1 VTRGAAQRAGYAA
14 LSVAVFGLDQ
24 WTKHLVTASMALHD
38 SVPVIRDLFHLTLVT
53 NRGALFGVL
62 HDLADPYRSV
72 LFTLVPILAVGL
84 IVYFQV
90 RTSLRDAIAH
100 LGLAL
105 ILGGALGNLADRL
118 RFGHVIDFLDVFVGD
133 HHWPAFNVADSSI
146 CVGVSLLVLGLL
158 LQGRRSSGSQSHLS
172 AGHASDPV

>member
-1 VTRGAAQRAGYAA
+1 MTRGAAHRAAYAS

-24 WTKHLVTASMALHD
+24 WTKHLVTASMTLHS

-62 HDLADPYRSV
+62 HDLADPYRSM

-90 RTSLRDAIAH
+90 RTTLRDGIAH
-100 LGLAL
+100 CGLAL

-118 RFGHVIDFLDVFVGD
+118 RLGHVIDFLDVFVGD

-146 CVGVSLLVLGLL
+146 CVGVSLLVLGLF
-158 LQGRRSSGSQSHLS
+158 LQGRRRSGSPSPIP
-172 AGHASDPV
+172 AGHASDPL